1 MLPGQCVIFQTKIII
16 LLERLQTEP
25 IFKKEKQDD
34 GLFSCFS
41 PLFLNILSFF
51 EKIYC
56 LLWWRDA
63 RINNNTLWL
72 RLYHSVEIDRKI
84 LEFPNCGYKTFWS
97 GSFSVFFFCCYYILS
112 TKKSIIIIQIK
123 QKSECRDNSKNEKI
137 VVFQIHEKPTTI
149 FDVFAESTNKTL

>member
-1 MLPGQCVIFQTKIII
+1 MFYIPQFFSLFLHFSGNIVSTKKYVKYFSIGPQIILLVIWFFDWQIFSMLTMLPRQYVFQTKIII

-72 RLYHSVEIDRKI
+72 RLYHSVEI
-84 LEFPNCGYKTFWS
+84 EW
-97 GSFSVFFFCCYYILS
+97 
-112 TKKSIIIIQIK
+112 
-123 QKSECRDNSKNEKI
+123 
-137 VVFQIHEKPTTI
+137 
-149 FDVFAESTNKTL
+149 